1 MIFMYFDNL
10 KHEAKPLFYVI
21 IRIQAQEA
29 RTSFLRDRAG
39 ERVKESGEDLP
50 IPLAEI
56 ADLTQSDGHINFFQE
71 IEDGKRQE
79 TGVNAEHESEK
90 KKEQEDYEK
99 KIGLLVYLGQDSV
112 EGSKNRPWYEN
123 INRRPTPTSASASVT
138 DKDKDKAAIESREL
152 KITKLKDFEDPLKDI
167 RKYLHTPGVKKKYNS
182 SSSVTTSASLIKR
195 KAEDQPQP
203 LRKHNKKS
211 KKEKKK
217 KSKRSKSKK
226 SKRHESDSGS
236 SGPDSEEERK
246 VKNLEKLR
254 AERLTRERE
263 ERRKADKLLANLRG
277 ETLPEPSASAAA
289 STDPMSRISAREPV
303 VKQKYNSQFNPHLA
317 RQNYDN

>member
-1 MIFMYFDNL
+1 
-10 KHEAKPLFYVI
+10 
-21 IRIQAQEA
+21 
-29 RTSFLRDRAG
+29 
-39 ERVKESGEDLP
+39 VKESGEDLP
-50 IPLAEI
+50 IPLVEI

-99 KIGLLVYLGQDSV
+99 KIGLLVYLGQDSA
-112 EGSKNRPWYEN
+112 EGSKSRPWYEN
-123 INRRPTPTSASASVT
+123 IDRRSSQESASASVT
-138 DKDKDKAAIESREL
+138 DKAAIETREL

-182 SSSVTTSASLIKR
+182 SSSVTASASLKR
-195 KAEDQPQP
+195 KAEDQPQS
-203 LRKHNKKS
+203 LRKHKKS

-217 KSKRSKSKK
+217 KSKSKRSKSKK
-226 SKRHESDSGS
+226 SKHHKSDSGSESGS

-246 VKNLEKLR
+246 QKNLEKLR

-277 ETLPEPSASAAA
+277 ETLPEPSASE
-289 STDPMSRISAREPV
+289 STDPMRRISAREPV